1 MCKKATFGQIAAS
14 LMNALAEHP
23 ELRDME
29 LAVEIR
35 EGKEYR
41 NITGIESFFRC
52 HVDTSK
58 NKVDDVTTAMA
69 FKLDWDN

>member
-1 MCKKATFGQIAAS
+1 
-14 LMNALAEHP
+14 
-23 ELRDME
+23 ME

-58 NKVDDVTTAMA
+58 NKVDKMTTAMA

>member
-52 HVDTSK
+52 HVDESK
-58 NKVDDVTTAMA
+58 NKVEKVTTALEY
-69 FKLDWDN
+69 KIE